1 MPCQYCRNPSHR
13 ISACDASVERWIGPI
28 NEMWLSQRYN
38 ILVLIES
45 LSVYSQVKLLMVGR
59 SLGVSLMASSSKG
72 VIIAKVIK
80 AHIETQIIPRAGSL
94 LVEERGLINHAYD
107 MLIESVF
114 GGFLST
120 RTTRMVIKDALEDYY
135 LAWVGQKR
143 MSMSMVEL
151 MYAVEHPGHEY
162 MGEIVPPV
170 VYYPPVY
177 CPADIAVNAGM
188 QEAVECGVCYE
199 SKSRVKFNCLHEL
212 CKDCVHHLLGVHNN
226 GVQIKCPMCRGRV
239 SRFEVED
246 EESKQALLTV
256 A

>member
-1 MPCQYCRNPSHR
+1 MPCQYCHSPSHR
-13 ISACDASVERWIGPI
+13 ISACNASVDHWIGPI
-28 NEMWLSQRYN
+28 NDMWVSRRYN
-38 ILVLIES
+38 ILVQIEL
-45 LSVYSQVKLLMVGR
+45 LSWYSQVKLIMVSR
-59 SLGVSLMASSSKG
+59 SLGLSLMASSCKG

-80 AHIETQIIPRAGSL
+80 SHILTQVIPRAGTMTAD
-94 LVEERGLINHAYD
+94 ERALINHAYD

-114 GGFLST
+114 DGFLST
-120 RTTRMVIKDALEDYY
+120 RSTRMVIKDALEDYY
-135 LAWVGQKR
+135 LAWVGRKR
-143 MSMSMVEL
+143 MSASMVEL
-151 MYAVEHPGHEY
+151 MYAVEHPGQEY

-177 CPADIAVNAGM
+177 YPGDIAVNASM

-226 GVQIKCPMCRGRV
+226 GVQIKCPMCRARV

-246 EESKQALLTV
+246 EASKQALLTV
-256 A
+256 V